1 MRRAELIL
9 SIFRPKG
16 KLGNRFTLNPN
27 VVIRPL
33 SARCLADNFEKNMQ
47 DEITIV
53 LSQTAEIGPLSVSVN
68 FD

>member
-9 SIFRPKG
+9 SIFQPKG
-16 KLGNRFTLNPN
+16 KLRNRFTLNLN

-33 SARCLADNFEKNMQ
+33 SARCLADNFEKNKQ

-53 LSQTAEIGPLSVSVN
+53 LS
-68 FD
+68 